1 MKGLIFMFFNFDKL
15 GKNAFRGDGDGDDE
29 NNYDYDYEYSDELLY
44 DGEYDDDD
52 GFDDGF

>member
-15 GKNAFRGDGDGDDE
+15 GKNAFYGDGDDE

-44 DGEYDDDD
+44 DGEYDYDD
-52 GFDDGF
+52 GFDDDF